1 MREYSTNDIRNI
13 ALIGHTGTGKTTL
26 LENALFQAGAIPA
39 LGSVEQGNTVSDFDD
54 EETRRKVSVQTTLA
68 YCEFEGKKINF
79 IDTPG
84 SSDFVGDVRA
94 ALRVADG
101 TVILLDAAAGIEIGT
116 EALWRY
122 ADEYHVPRL
131 VYVNKM
137 DREYADFYKVLDS
150 IKEKFHKPCVAI
162 QVPIGQAGDFRGLID
177 LINMKA
183 VYPDG
188 SGKCVRIE
196 EIPED
201 MREIANEYREKLR
214 DAAAETDDELIEK
227 VLEGR
232 KLNHDEIVRGVSR
245 GILDYKIVPV
255 SCGSLEAHVGIQLL
269 MRLIEESLPSPLYR
283 GEYKGVKPGTDEELV
298 RHPDPG
304 EPFAAFVFKTYTDQ
318 YAGRI
323 SLLRIRS
330 GELLKD
336 QEVVNARTGQKT
348 KIFHI
353 YAVDGK
359 KQTEIS
365 RACTGDLVALVK
377 IDGLTAG
384 DTLCDKDDPF
394 QALPLKVP
402 SPCYFL
408 AITAKERKDE
418 EKLNSFLFKAAEDD
432 PSFFVRYNKETRQTV
447 IEAMGQQQIDVVLS
461 RIATKSRIQ
470 VETSVPRVAYKET
483 ITRAGEGHH
492 RHKKQSGGH
501 GQYGEVYI
509 RLAPLNDGREFEFE
523 DRIVGGAIPKNFIPG
538 VEKGLKEAMG
548 RGVLASYP
556 LTGIK
561 VTLYDGTFHDV
572 DSSEMSFKIAARNAL
587 KDAVAKSGPVL
598 LEPVMDLTVFVED
611 SLMGDV
617 LSDLN
622 SRRGRVQG
630 MGGEDGQGGIKKI
643 NAKVPLSE
651 LLRYSADLK
660 SLTSGK
666 ATFEMG
672 FSHYD
677 SFTGKMADMVI
688 ADRKKQLEEEE

>member
-1 MREYSTNDIRNI
+1 MKEYSTNDIRNI

-26 LENALFQAGAIPA
+26 LENALYQAGAISE
-39 LGSVEQGNTVSDFDD
+39 LGSIEQGNTVSDFD
-54 EETRRKVSVQTTLA
+54 EEEISRKVSVQTTLA

-84 SSDFVGDVRA
+84 AADFVGDVRA

-101 TVILLDAAAGIEIGT
+101 TVVLLDAAAGIEIGT

-137 DREYADFYKVLDS
+137 DREYADFYKVLES

-162 QVPIGQAGDFRGLID
+162 QIPIGQAGDFKGVID

-188 SGKCVRIE
+188 SGKNVRIE

-201 MREIANEYREKLR
+201 MQDIANEYREKLR

-227 VLEGR
+227 VLEGQT
-232 KLNHDEIVRGVSR
+232 LNHDEIVKGVSR
-245 GILDYKIVPV
+245 GILDYKIIPV
-255 SCGSLEAHVGIQLL
+255 ACGSLTEHVGIQLL

-283 GEYKGVKPGTDEELV
+283 GEYTGLKPGTEEELV
-298 RHPDPG
+298 RHPDPK

-323 SLLRIRS
+323 ALLRIRS
-330 GELLKD
+330 GELVKD
-336 QEVVNARTGQKT
+336 QEVINSKNGNKA
-348 KIFHI
+348 KISHI

-359 KQTEIS
+359 KQSEIHKAS
-365 RACTGDLVALVK
+365 TGDIVALVK
-377 IDGLTAG
+377 VDGLNVG
-384 DTLCDKDDPF
+384 DTLCDKDQPF
-394 QALPLKVP
+394 QAHHLKVP
-402 SPCYFL
+402 SPCFFL
-408 AITAKERKDE
+408 AITAKEKKDE
-418 EKLNSFLFKAAEDD
+418 EKLNNFLFKASEDD
-432 PSFFVRYNKETRQTV
+432 PSFFVRYNKETRETV
-447 IEAMGQQQIDVVLS
+447 IEAMGQQQVDVVLS
-461 RIATKSRIQ
+461 RIASRSKIQ

-483 ITRAGEGHH
+483 ITKSGEGHH

-509 RLAPLNDGREFEFE
+509 RVSPLNDGSGFEFE
-523 DRIVGGAIPKNFIPG
+523 DKIVGGAIPKNFIPG

-548 RGVLASYP
+548 SGVLASYP

-587 KDAVAKSGPVL
+587 KDAVTNSGPVL

-611 SLMGDV
+611 ALMGDV

-630 MGGEDGQGGIKKI
+630 MGGEDGEGGIKKI

-666 ATFEMG
+666 ATFEME

-677 SFTGKMADMVI
+677 PLTGRMADTVI